1 MRERKEVCGFIFR
14 NLHHKGVVYSV
25 RNTEGRTVAHSNSIL
40 IRNAKFVVQPAG
52 LARVRREK
60 KKFVHAG
67 IRGEV
72 VLDPIEAANIIKLMD
87 QSKTAYYNPYKT
99 DHFVDKDNNR
109 VDKADYVLL
118 TSDGDKAKVIYLAI

>member
-1 MRERKEVCGFIFR
+1 MERREVQGFIFR

-25 RNTEGRTVAHSNSIL
+25 RNSEGKTIAHSNSVL

-52 LARVRREK
+52 LARVRKEK

-67 IRGEV
+67 VRGEV
-72 VLDPIEAANIIKLMD
+72 VLDPIEAANIIKNMD

-99 DHFVDKDNNR
+99 DHFVDVENNKL
-109 VDKADYVLL
+109 DKADYVLL
-118 TSDGDKAKVIYLAI
+118 TSDGDKSKVIYLAI

>member
-1 MRERKEVCGFIFR
+1 MERREVQGFIFR

-25 RNTEGRTVAHSNSIL
+25 RNSEGRTIAHSNSVL

-52 LARVRREK
+52 LERVRREK

-67 IRGEV
+67 VRGEV
-72 VLDPIEAANIIKLMD
+72 VLDPIEAANIIKNMD

-99 DHFVDKDNNR
+99 DHFVDSGNNKL
-109 VDKADYVLL
+109 DKADYVLL
-118 TSDGDKAKVIYLAI
+118 TSDGDKSKVIYLAI

>member
-1 MRERKEVCGFIFR
+1 MERREVQGFIFR

-25 RNTEGRTVAHSNSIL
+25 RNSEGKTIAHSNSVL

-67 IRGEV
+67 VKGEV
-72 VLDPIEAANIIKLMD
+72 VLDPIEAANIIKNMD

-99 DHFVDKDNNR
+99 DHFVDIENNKL
-109 VDKADYVLL
+109 DKADYVLL
-118 TSDGDKAKVIYLAI
+118 TSDGDKSKVIYLAI

>member
-1 MRERKEVCGFIFR
+1 MERREVQGFIFR

-25 RNTEGRTVAHSNSIL
+25 RNSEGKTIAHSNSVL

-52 LARVRREK
+52 LARVRKEK

-67 IRGEV
+67 VRGEV
-72 VLDPIEAANIIKLMD
+72 VLDPIEAANIIKNMD

-99 DHFVDKDNNR
+99 DYFVDVENNKL
-109 VDKADYVLL
+109 DKADYVLL
-118 TSDGDKAKVIYLAI
+118 TSDGDKSKVIYLAI

>member
-1 MRERKEVCGFIFR
+1 MERREVQGFIFR

-25 RNTEGRTVAHSNSIL
+25 RNSEGKTIAHSNSVL

-67 IRGEV
+67 VRGEV
-72 VLDPIEAANIIKLMD
+72 VLDPIEAANIIKNMD

-99 DHFVDKDNNR
+99 DHFVDVENNKL
-109 VDKADYVLL
+109 DKADYVLL
-118 TSDGDKAKVIYLAI
+118 TSDGDKSKVIYLAI

>member
-1 MRERKEVCGFIFR
+1 MERREVQGFIFR

-25 RNTEGRTVAHSNSIL
+25 RNSEGKTIAHSNSVL
-40 IRNAKFVVQPAG
+40 IRNAKFIVQPAG

-67 IRGEV
+67 VRGEV
-72 VLDPIEAANIIKLMD
+72 VLDPIEAANIIKNMD

-99 DHFVDKDNNR
+99 DHFVDIENNKL
-109 VDKADYVLL
+109 DKADYVLL
-118 TSDGDKAKVIYLAI
+118 TSDGDKSKVIYLAI

>member
-1 MRERKEVCGFIFR
+1 MERREVQGFIFR

-25 RNTEGRTVAHSNSIL
+25 RNSEGKTIAHSNSVL
-40 IRNAKFVVQPAG
+40 IRNAKFIVQPAG

-67 IRGEV
+67 VRGEV
-72 VLDPIEAANIIKLMD
+72 VLDPIEAANIIKNMD

-99 DHFVDKDNNR
+99 DHFVDVENNKL
-109 VDKADYVLL
+109 DKADYVLL
-118 TSDGDKAKVIYLAI
+118 TSDGDKSKVIYLAI

>member
-1 MRERKEVCGFIFR
+1 MERREVQGFIFR

-25 RNTEGRTVAHSNSIL
+25 RNSEGKTIAHSNSVL
-40 IRNAKFVVQPAG
+40 MRNAKFIVQPAG

-67 IRGEV
+67 VRGEV
-72 VLDPIEAANIIKLMD
+72 VLDPIEAANIIKNMD

-99 DHFVDKDNNR
+99 DHFVDIENNKL
-109 VDKADYVLL
+109 DKADYVLL
-118 TSDGDKAKVIYLAI
+118 TSDGDKSKVIYLAI

>member
-1 MRERKEVCGFIFR
+1 MERREVQGFIFR

-25 RNTEGRTVAHSNSIL
+25 RNSEGKTIAHSNSVL

-67 IRGEV
+67 VRGEV
-72 VLDPIEAANIIKLMD
+72 VLDPIEAANIIKNMD

-99 DHFVDKDNNR
+99 DHFVDIENNKL
-109 VDKADYVLL
+109 DKADYVLL
-118 TSDGDKAKVIYLAI
+118 TSDGDKSKVIYLAI